1 MLFVFL
7 KSCLQKLLLVAQ
19 LKLAVIS
26 LSLSQK
32 MPSQDTF
39 HIPAMFLSVM
49 LGFFYIS
56 YLYWIVYE
64 YLTILCVY
72 HPQYNTSFSLE
83 FIFLFC
89 KTASSS
95 FHFLRY
101 EFARHCWNII
111 LSFYSNVIKTFLY
124 LILNQPQDGRT
135 KPRYYRP

>member
-49 LGFFYIS
+49 L
-56 YLYWIVYE
+56 V
-64 YLTILCVY
+64 
-72 HPQYNTSFSLE
+72 
-83 FIFLFC
+83 
-89 KTASSS
+89 
-95 FHFLRY
+95 
-101 EFARHCWNII
+101 
-111 LSFYSNVIKTFLY
+111 FLY
-124 LILNQPQDGRT
+124 LISLLDRLRILDNIMCISPT
-135 KPRYYRP
+135 I